1 MTLLLSE
8 SDVHQ
13 LVTMQDAIKAVEE
26 FFSHKGIDAVSSPR
40 TRSFTEGS
48 VLHVMHASHPYQGR
62 AGVKAY
68 LGTRHGA
75 KFLFLLYDL
84 KDGTLLA
91 AMGADFLGRYRTG
104 AASGVATKHLCGLK
118 SFRLTIAGSG
128 SQAATQVEA
137 LVRIANIESVSVWS
151 PTKASRE
158 RFAQSVTEELGVECN
173 ASESL
178 AEAFKRCDVATTI
191 TTASRPFVT
200 DQLLRGVMHVN
211 ACGSNRE
218 SRAELSPEA
227 VSIFSTVC
235 VDDLV
240 QAKIESGDL
249 IQAADAGAFK
259 WESALELGQVVRN
272 GFNRKGKT
280 LFKSNGIA
288 GEDVALASLLYDRA
302 IRKGEYEASFDFS
315 TR

>member
-1 MTLLLSE
+1 MTLLLNE
-8 SDVHQ
+8 SDIRQ
-13 LVTMQDAIKAVEE
+13 LVSMQDAINCVEE
-26 FFSHKGIDAVSSPR
+26 FFRHKGIDAVNSPR

-48 VLHVMHASHPYQGR
+48 VLHVMHASHPYQAR
-62 AGVKAY
+62 AGVKTY

-104 AASGVATKHLCGLK
+104 AASAIATKHLGGLK
-118 SFRLTIAGSG
+118 SFRLAVAGSG

-137 LVRIANIESVSVWS
+137 LLKVATIESVSVWS

-158 RFAQSVTEELGVECN
+158 RFAQSVRKEFGVDCN
-173 ASESL
+173 PSDSL
-178 AEAFKRCDVATTI
+178 AGAFKNCEVATTI
-191 TTASRPFVT
+191 TSAGKPFVT
-200 DQLLRGVMHVN
+200 AELLKGVAHAN
-211 ACGSNRE
+211 ACGSNRD
-218 SRAELSPEA
+218 SRAELTPEA
-227 VSIFSTVC
+227 ISLFSTVC

-240 QAKIESGDL
+240 QAKAEAGDL
-249 IQAADAGAFK
+249 IQAAAVGAFE
-259 WESALELGQVVRN
+259 WRSALELGHILRN

-302 IRKGEYEASFDFS
+302 VRKGEYKASFDFS
-315 TR
+315 L

>member
-1 MTLLLSE
+1 MTILLRE
-8 SDVHQ
+8 SDISQ
-13 LVTMQDAIKAVEE
+13 LVTMQDAIEAVEE

-40 TRSFTEGS
+40 TRSFTEGA
-48 VLHVMHASHPYQGR
+48 VLNVMHASHPYQGR
-62 AGVKAY
+62 AGVKTY

-104 AASGVATKHLCGLK
+104 AASGVATKHLCELK
-118 SFRLTIAGSG
+118 SFRLGIAGSG
-128 SQAATQVEA
+128 SQAAAQVEA
-137 LVRIANIESVSVWS
+137 LVRIASIESVSVWS

-158 RFAQSVTEELGVECN
+158 RFAESVTKELGVECN

-178 AEAFKRCDVATTI
+178 AEAFGRCEVATTI

-200 DQLLRGVMHVN
+200 GELLGGVMHVN

-240 QAKIESGDL
+240 QAKTESGDL
-249 IQAADAGAFK
+249 IQAAEAGAFK

-272 GFNRKGKT
+272 GLDRKGKT

-288 GEDVALASLLYDRA
+288 GEDVALASVLYDRA
-302 IRKGEYEASFDFS
+302 IRKGGYDASFDFS
-315 TR
+315 VI